1 MYLLCERGLVIL
13 NENVPIV
20 VIKETIAEE
29 EYYQMALLK
38 TILGNSNAK
47 GYLKMI
53 CVITVVYLV
62 MWPNSLIKKMQLFN
76 DEWEIREI

>member
-1 MYLLCERGLVIL
+1 MRYAMGPVLVVYSL
-13 NENVPIV
+13 GTT
-20 VIKETIAEE
+20 KETIAEE

-47 GYLKMI
+47 GYLKMT

-62 MWPNSLIKKMQLFN
+62 M
-76 DEWEIREI
+76 

>member
-1 MYLLCERGLVIL
+1 MGKATVCVNSTVKSVTIFQKGTIQS
-13 NENVPIV
+13 
-20 VIKETIAEE
+20 KETIAEE

-47 GYLKMI
+47 GYQKMI

-62 MWPNSLIKKMQLFN
+62 MWPNSLIKNL
-76 DEWEIREI
+76 

>member
-1 MYLLCERGLVIL
+1 MKFKSTLLQSFSDNIELLIL
-13 NENVPIV
+13 IV
-20 VIKETIAEE
+20 KETIAEE

-62 MWPNSLIKKMQLFN
+62 M
-76 DEWEIREI
+76 

>member
-1 MYLLCERGLVIL
+1 MEAPLRES
-13 NENVPIV
+13 
-20 VIKETIAEE
+20 KETIAEE

-53 CVITVVYLV
+53 CVITLVYLV
-62 MWPNSLIKKMQLFN
+62 M
-76 DEWEIREI
+76 